1 MIIRHHP
8 APFLSSDH
16 SLCHKLSLAHCLQDA
31 WAAELME
38 SQPQQL
44 LEVVLT
50 RLPAA
55 LAEMLV
61 WPCGK
66 AAHRANPA

>member
-1 MIIRHHP
+1 M
-8 APFLSSDH
+8 
-16 SLCHKLSLAHCLQDA
+16 
-31 WAAELME
+31 EL
-38 SQPQQL
+38 QPQQL